1 MCDAAAKSLAA
12 ALPIFELSAKF
23 SLSLFFFFSL
33 YHSVSLSISLPAS
46 EATASGSWA
55 RWKWKE
61 VESRARP
68 STSAVS
74 PCNLPRLFFLSL
86 SLSLICVLKLATLV
100 ALAYYFSRDRVA
112 SPNSNTTNHPP
123 PISLPPPL
131 PPCSVFCV
139 LVRATRHQ
147 TRDSDNPKKRV
158 AAPT

>member
-23 SLSLFFFFSL
+23 SLSLLLLLSLSFCFSL
-33 YHSVSLSISLPAS
+33 YLVAGLRSNGERLVSSLKVKGGWIARSPVYFCRFPLQL
-46 EATASGSWA
+46 ATT
-55 RWKWKE
+55 
-61 VESRARP
+61 V
-68 STSAVS
+68 
-74 PCNLPRLFFLSL
+74 FLSL